1 MTDNA
6 SPDPFIVR
14 SACATA
20 TTPKPFCHWSVS
32 VSPEAADR
40 PVTAPGSPDSE
51 RTEVSSRCPRGR
63 STDRPRTELS
73 TVLVRYGGTVR
84 PLVRSAG
91 AGGRGVL
98 VVRPGEVVG
107 HDRTR

>member
-1 MTDNA
+1 MTDDT
-6 SPDPFIVR
+6 SPAPFILRPV
-14 SACATA
+14 CETTA
-20 TTPKPFCHWSVS
+20 TESFCRWSVS
-32 VSPEAADR
+32 VSLEAADR

-51 RTEVSSRCPRGR
+51 RVEVSSRRPRGR
-63 STDRPRTELS
+63 SADRPRTGPCTL
-73 TVLVRYGGTVR
+73 LVRYAGTVR

>member
-1 MTDNA
+1 MTDIA
-6 SPDPFIVR
+6 SPIVR
-14 SACATA
+14 PACEAATA
-20 TTPKPFCHWSVS
+20 MGSFCHRTVRVS
-32 VSPEAADR
+32 SEAADS

-51 RTEVSSRCPRGR
+51 RVEVSSRRPRGR
-63 STDRPRTELS
+63 SADRPRTGPCTL
-73 TVLVRYGGTVR
+73 LVRYAGTVR
-84 PLVRSAG
+84 HLVRSAD